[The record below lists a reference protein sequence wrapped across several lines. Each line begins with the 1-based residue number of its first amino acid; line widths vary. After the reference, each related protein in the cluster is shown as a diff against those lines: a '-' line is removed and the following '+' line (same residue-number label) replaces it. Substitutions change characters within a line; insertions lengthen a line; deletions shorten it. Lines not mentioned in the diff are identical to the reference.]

1 MRAMSYS
8 TFCRR
13 YKPMTAAEAH
23 ERAAIKAEPERE
35 DFVEH
40 SAAKHFDPLFVW
52 TVLEGDSGKWYI
64 SAGFHVVNRT
74 GYYVVCEVPHDF
86 PQRDV
91 LYL

>member
-8 TFCRR
+8 TFRRR
-13 YKPMTAAEAH
+13 YKPMPSH
-23 ERAAIKAEPERE
+23 EVAPDVEHDRD

-40 SAAKHFDPLFVW
+40 PFAAFFPPERVW
-52 TVLEGDSGKWYI
+52 TVIEGDNGKWYI